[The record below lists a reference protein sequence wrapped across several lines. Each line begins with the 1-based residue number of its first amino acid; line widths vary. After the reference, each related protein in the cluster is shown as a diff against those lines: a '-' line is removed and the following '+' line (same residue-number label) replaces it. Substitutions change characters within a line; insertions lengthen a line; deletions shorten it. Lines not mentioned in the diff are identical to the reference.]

1 MERMNEQK
9 RISVITRTKNLD
21 FAEFS
26 IGINALT
33 VETIKKK
40 GMNERI
46 GWTEKELNEK
56 FGKLNPSMIG
66 NNLKIWS
73 EA

>member
-1 MERMNEQK
+1 
-9 RISVITRTKNLD
+9 LD

>member
-26 IGINALT
+26 IGINART

-46 GWTEKELNEK
+46 G
-56 FGKLNPSMIG
+56 
-66 NNLKIWS
+66 
-73 EA
+73 